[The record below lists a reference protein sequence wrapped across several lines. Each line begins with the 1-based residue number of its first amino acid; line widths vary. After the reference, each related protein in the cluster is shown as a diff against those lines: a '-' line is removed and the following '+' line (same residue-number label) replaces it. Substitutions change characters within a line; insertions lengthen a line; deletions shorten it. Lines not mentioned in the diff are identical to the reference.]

1 LDELSRATPPSPST
15 ASEAVEGVALAPMPS
30 EWELFAHHFD
40 IEPEAIDYD
49 SPKWDGFL
57 AGVKAARA
65 YTASEAPAREAKQS
79 IEEDI
84 RFQCIL
90 YHYVAA
96 RMKLANGSLTEDE
109 ATDAFRALIAYID
122 GRTAGAA
129 PEGYV
134 LVPEVPTDDMIVA
147 FAEQWYSKVRCIDD
161 CEMEDCY
168 AAMIAAAPSPTNTG
182 TEEDK

>member
-1 LDELSRATPPSPST
+1 MSDLMLYGVLRMPYEMAMGNELSRRQFYGRVQEVVNRMEAAEAKLEELSRATPPSPST
-15 ASEAVEGVALAPMPS
+15 ASEP
-30 EWELFAHHFD
+30 
-40 IEPEAIDYD
+40 
-49 SPKWDGFL
+49 
-57 AGVKAARA
+57 
-65 YTASEAPAREAKQS
+65 PAREAKQS
-79 IEEDI
+79 IDSPEFRELL
-84 RFQCIL
+84 QELWMCMGSTKMNK
-90 YHYVAA
+90 VAA
-96 RMKLANGSLTEDE
+96 KI
-109 ATDAFRALIAYID
+109 IAYID